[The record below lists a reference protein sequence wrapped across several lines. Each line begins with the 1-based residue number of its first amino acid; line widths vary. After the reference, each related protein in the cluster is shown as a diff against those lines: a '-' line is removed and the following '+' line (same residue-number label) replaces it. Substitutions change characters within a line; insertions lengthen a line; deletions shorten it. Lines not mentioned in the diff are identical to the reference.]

1 MLGEQTISAAAASSA
16 RSHSRIHSRNL
27 SVFFPRPTPN
37 QDDKST
43 PNAQA
48 PQPHAATGDAGPS
61 DLIPPISARG
71 PDDRTVTRPAQ
82 RRGHHHRHSVSLA
95 ISPSEI
101 PRVPPILARDGTG
114 TPPQEVGSYASGQG
128 GSLSQQGRPVPP
140 LALVLSIAQIAVGA
154 YLWIKGQRLESLSTT
169 GLGYVVVFDGIA
181 VVLAARLGVSGGS
194 AREGT
199 TRGLGLGGGDALGS
213 LRRPYGYLPFPFGVF
228 PADLASADPH
238 PRDLQRRTTPRSLP
252 FCPVHLSPLLRHL
265 HQQGVGRARSAPVGC
280 ARRCRRARPR
290 TWCYGHCRRRGPRR
304 RSCGSRVR
312 ADDRPGSAQ

>member
-1 MLGEQTISAAAASSA
+1 MPTPLSSVREEAEDSSSDVLGEQTISAAAASSA

-140 LALVLSIAQIAVGA
+140 LALVLSIAQIASIYLLFSAIYISKESVELVLLLSDAQGGA
-154 YLWIKGQRLESLSTT
+154 GAHVHGHGATA
-169 GLGYVVVFDGIA
+169 IA
-181 VVLAARLGVSGGS
+181 
-194 AREGT
+194 
-199 TRGLGLGGGDALGS
+199 GD
-213 LRRPYGYLPFPFGVF
+213 V
-228 PADLASADPH
+228 
-238 PRDLQRRTTPRSLP
+238 
-252 FCPVHLSPLLRHL
+252 
-265 HQQGVGRARSAPVGC
+265 APVGEAVDLGLPVPATALLLGAVASIVLAVVARNHVDLAATAVLLC
-280 ARRCRRARPR
+280 AAVTFPR
-290 TWCYGHCRRRGPRR
+290 
-304 RSCGSRVR
+304 
-312 ADDRPGSAQ
+312 